1 MLTMVALSPIAHA
14 SSVTPN
20 AQTCRW
26 SKLDIATVLSCAT
39 QASCR
44 TRKKAALVLAGV
56 MRRTNT
62 IHSEIDPTVEEVRC
76 RYGNEVA
83 AAARMIASELQLI

>member
-1 MLTMVALSPIAHA
+1 
-14 SSVTPN
+14 
-20 AQTCRW
+20 
-26 SKLDIATVLSCAT
+26 
-39 QASCR
+39 
-44 TRKKAALVLAGV
+44 

-62 IHSEIDPTVEEVRC
+62 IHSEIDPTVEEMRR